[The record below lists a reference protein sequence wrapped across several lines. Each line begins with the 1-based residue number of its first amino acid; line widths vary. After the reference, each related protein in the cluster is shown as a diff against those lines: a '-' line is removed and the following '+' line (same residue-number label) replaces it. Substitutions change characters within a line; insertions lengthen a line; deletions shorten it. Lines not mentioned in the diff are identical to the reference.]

1 MSVQHSEHLAT
12 PDLPEDHAPMALTI
26 ANVDARAEDVFGR
39 HKVRIVT
46 VTFDSSY
53 PTGGESFTPANVG
66 LAQIDYVGISP
77 DAAVLPGYV
86 VQYDYTDEVLI
97 VFGVE
102 QDADA
107 ATTDQLD
114 EEDDTTDL
122 STLVVRLLVIG
133 N

>member
-1 MSVQHSEHLAT
+1 
-12 PDLPEDHAPMALTI
+12 MALTI
-26 ANVDARAEDVFGR
+26 ANVDSRSEDVFGR

-53 PTGGESFTPANVG
+53 DANGESFTPANVG
-66 LAQIDYVGISP
+66 LAQIDYVGVSP

-86 VQYDYTDEVLI
+86 VSYDYTNRKLL
-97 VFGVE
+97 VFGVQ

-107 ATTDQLD
+107 AVTDVLD
-114 EEDDTTDL
+114 QEDAAVDL
-122 STLVVRLLVIG
+122 STFKVRLLVVG